1 MAALANI
8 KKTIYYLRRNGWKR
22 TFYAVA
28 ERLAEKQQAA
38 YQYAPPSY
46 EELETQRENIQKLL
60 QKREDLPL
68 FSILVPAYRTGEVFL
83 KELIDSLQAQTYP
96 RWELVLADATEGKR
110 IEEIAADYGDPR
122 IKYAKL
128 DDNKGISE
136 NSNRGLAFVS
146 GAYVGLLDH
155 DDILTPDALYEM
167 YEAVER
173 GKNKGI
179 EAELIYSDEDKC
191 DAAASHFFEPNCKE
205 AFNLDLLLSN
215 NYICHFLVMKTVLL
229 KQLGFRP
236 EYDGA
241 QDYDLILRAVE
252 RIMAGSG
259 GEERIVHIPRVLY
272 HWRCH
277 GASTAENPRSKE
289 YAYEAGR
296 RALQDYADRQ
306 GFSAKAVDLPHLGF
320 YRLQFEGDIF
330 LCREDLGA
338 VGGKVLHKGKI
349 AGGRMDETG
358 KLYYKGLPGGFSGRM
373 HRAALPQDARA
384 VDIRC
389 FRLRPECRGIFEET
403 VGMPYIT
410 LSDTDL
416 FDAGRLPAGTDYTA
430 VSLKL
435 CGALRNAGYRILW
448 DPEMKE
454 GGGS

>member
-8 KKTIYYLRRNGWKR
+8 KKTIYYLRRNGWKH
-22 TFYAVA
+22 TVFAVA
-28 ERLAEKQQAA
+28 ERLAEKKAAA
-38 YQYAPPSY
+38 YHYVPPSF
-46 EELETQRENIQKLL
+46 EELERQRGEYRELL
-60 QKREDLPL
+60 QGQENPPL
-68 FSILVPAYRTGEVFL
+68 FSILVPAYRTGEAFL
-83 KELIDSLQAQTYP
+83 RELIASLQAQTYP
-96 RWELVLADATEGKR
+96 RWELVLADATEGNR
-110 IEEIAADYGDPR
+110 VGEIAAGYKDSR
-122 IKYAKL
+122 IKYVKL
-128 DDNKGISE
+128 EENKGISE
-136 NSNRGLAFVS
+136 NSNRGLPFAE

-167 YEAVER
+167 HEAVQR

-179 EAELIYSDEDKC
+179 EPELIYSDEDKC
-191 DAAASHFFEPNCKE
+191 DAEAVRFFEPNHKE

-215 NYICHFLVMKTVLL
+215 NYICHFLMMKTELL

-252 RIMAGSG
+252 RILALGE

-277 GASTAENPRSKE
+277 EASTAENPRSKE

-306 GFSAKAVDLPHLGF
+306 GFSAKAENLPHLGF
-320 YRLQFEGDIF
+320 YRLKFQKDIF
-330 LCREDLGA
+330 SCRKDLGA
-338 VGGKVLHKGKI
+338 VGGKLLHKGRI
-349 AGGRMDETG
+349 AGGRMDESG
-358 KLYYKGLPGGFSGRM
+358 KLYYKGLPGGFSGNV
-373 HRAALPQDARA
+373 HRAALTQDARA

-389 FRLRPECRGIFEET
+389 FRLRPECRGIFEEA
-403 VGMPYIT
+403 VGTPYIT
-410 LSDTDL
+410 LPGTDF

-435 CGALRNAGYRILW
+435 CRALRNAGYRILW
-448 DPEMKE
+448 DPEMKK
-454 GGGS
+454 GGSP